1 MEAHESTRK
10 RLESTLPKRY
20 EDHFAE
26 KGFNSISHNN
36 SVRKLVPM
44 SQAKNIL
51 DANAAVDKE
60 WEKLEKLPAWNL
72 EKVHSRKELIL
83 EAQREKN
90 KLPAWNLDKVHSK
103 KALILGAQRK
113 KNKLPAWNLDKVHSR
128 KELILEAQREGRP
141 VVNPMSS
148 NQNLRVSRKPV
159 NPQDCVW
166 KNPYRKIMR
175 TILQERHKE

>member
-36 SVRKLVPM
+36 FVRKLVPM

-51 DANAAVDKE
+51 DANAAVDKG
-60 WEKLEKLPAWNL
+60 NL

-83 EAQREKN
+83 EAQREK
-90 KLPAWNLDKVHSK
+90 
-103 KALILGAQRK
+103 
-113 KNKLPAWNLDKVHSR
+113 
-128 KELILEAQREGRP
+128 KEVASVESG
-141 VVNPMSS
+141 
-148 NQNLRVSRKPV
+148 
-159 NPQDCVW
+159 
-166 KNPYRKIMR
+166 
-175 TILQERHKE
+175 